1 MEGKIMKRNLQ
12 LLAVPA
18 MALGMVAFSAA
29 GAQAA
34 DSYSAQLTEQ
44 NGSGASGSV
53 SITLDGNMAT
63 VSEKVNGLAKIFD
76 GNPYPHVQH
85 AHVTMNETGKCP
97 TIANDKNGDGV
108 VSTPEGGAAYGEVA
122 TTLSTKGDTSPK
134 AATDLKVA
142 GMGDSFTY
150 ERTFE
155 MNQKTIDG
163 IKNGQ
168 ASVVVHGLDP
178 ATLGKDAQAAKSELV
193 PELPLA
199 ATAPALCGTLTAGQM
214 DMPQGN
220 PETGGGSTAGMDAS
234 TIALGGGLV
243 LAAAGAGVF
252 MVRRRQAGQ
261 N

>member
-1 MEGKIMKRNLQ
+1 MKRNLQ

-18 MALGMVAFSAA
+18 MALGMLAFTAA

-34 DSYSAQLTEQ
+34 PSDTFSAQLNEQ

-53 SITLDGNMAT
+53 SITLDGDMAT
-63 VSEKVNGLAKIFD
+63 VSEKVSGLAKTFG

-85 AHVTMNETGKCP
+85 AHVTMNDTGKCP

-108 VSTPEGGAAYGEVA
+108 VSTPEGGATYGAVA
-122 TTLSTKGDTSPK
+122 TTLSTKGDTSPA

-142 GMGDSFTY
+142 GMGSSFTY
-150 ERTFE
+150 ERTFK

-163 IKNGQ
+163 IKSGK

-178 ATLGKDAQAAKSELV
+178 ATLSKKAQAEKSELV

-199 ATAPALCGTLTAGQM
+199 ATAPALCGTLAAGQM
-214 DMPQGN
+214 DMPVGN
-220 PETGGGSTAGMDAS
+220 PETGGGSTAGPDS
-234 TIALGGGLV
+234 TMIALGGGLV

>member
-1 MEGKIMKRNLQ
+1 MRNLQ

-18 MALGMVAFSAA
+18 LALGMVAFSAA

-53 SITLDGNMAT
+53 SITLDGDMAT
-63 VSEKVNGLAKIFD
+63 VSEKVSGLAKTFND
-76 GNPYPHVQH
+76 GPYPHVQH
-85 AHVTMNETGKCP
+85 VHVTMNPTGKCP

-122 TTLSTKGDTSPK
+122 TTLSSKGDTSAK

-142 GMGDSFTY
+142 GMGDSYTY
-150 ERTFE
+150 QRTFK

-178 ATLGKDAQAAKSELV
+178 ATLGKKAQAEKSPLV

-214 DMPQGN
+214 DMPIGN
-220 PETGGGSTAGMDAS
+220 PETGGGSTAGMDVS
-234 TIALGGGLV
+234 TMALGGGLV
-243 LAAAGAGVF
+243 LVAAGAGVF

>member
-1 MEGKIMKRNLQ
+1 MKRNLQ

-18 MALGMVAFSAA
+18 MALGMLAFTAA

-34 DSYSAQLTEQ
+34 PSDTFSAQLKEQ
-44 NGSGASGSV
+44 NGSGATGSV
-53 SITLDGNMAT
+53 SITIDGDMAT
-63 VSEKVNGLAKIFD
+63 VSEKVSGLAETFG

-97 TIANDKNGDGV
+97 TIALDKNGDGV
-108 VSTPEGGAAYGEVA
+108 VSTPEGGAAYGAVA
-122 TTLSTKGDTSPK
+122 TTLSTKGDTSPA

-142 GMGDSFTY
+142 GMGGSFTY
-150 ERTFE
+150 ERTFK

-178 ATLGKDAQAAKSELV
+178 ATLSKEAQAAKSPLV

-214 DMPQGN
+214 DMPVGN
-220 PETGGGSTAGMDAS
+220 PETGGGSTAGMD
-234 TIALGGGLV
+234 TTTMALGGGLV